1 MAYLKNGTIYHE
13 IFPSLFNGFASLNLD
28 FSCTIRSKATYEG
41 GLGSKLNC
49 ANNEYN
55 NRVALVLKN
64 GLDFAS
70 QNYNHHCIG
79 NGS

>member
-1 MAYLKNGTIYHE
+1 MKQFIMSKT
-13 IFPSLFNGFASLNLD
+13 SLFNGFASLNLD
-28 FSCTIRSKATYEG
+28 FSCTIRSKATSKG

-70 QNYNHHCIG
+70 QNYNHHSMG